1 MKRSVQSALLFLFL
15 SIPIGVRAQQG
26 LPEVV
31 DALSQGNAQGLSPW
45 LHPTV
50 NLTVIHKEGSYSKA
64 QAEQIVQNFF
74 MDHPSLGFQLL
85 HQGSSGDQARYVIGE
100 LKSSDQVF
108 RVYLLYKTLEGEE
121 RIQTLRFER
130 NE

>member
-1 MKRSVQSALLFLFL
+1 MKRSVWTALLMLMLFFN
-15 SIPIGVRAQQG
+15 IGIQAQQG
-26 LPEVV
+26 LPEVA
-31 DALSQGNAQGLSPW
+31 DALSKGNAQSLSPW
-45 LHPTV
+45 FHSTV
-50 NLTVIHKEGSYSKA
+50 NLTVLHKEGSYSKA

-74 MDHPSLGFQLL
+74 MDHPSLGFQVL

-100 LKSSDQVF
+100 LKSTDQVF
-108 RVYLLYKTLEGEE
+108 RVYLLYKTLGGEE